1 MNNAKHTPGPW
12 RSTKGARDTVH
23 IGPDVRNDAG
33 RIVAFVSYDGAPVG
47 DGAEADANARLI
59 AAAPAMLEALRIA
72 LENAW
77 VISDHDCA
85 MPRVDFDALLA
96 AFTQAGGELT

>member
-1 MNNAKHTPGPW
+1 MSNAKHTPGPW
-12 RSTKGARDTVH
+12 QFAMGGVTKDW
-23 IGPDVRNDAG
+23 PEVRNDTGHILA
-33 RIVAFVSYDGAPVG
+33 RTYEPD
-47 DGAEADANARLI
+47 AEGNARLI

>member
-59 AAAPAMLEALRIA
+59 AAAPAMLDLLCIA
-72 LENAW
+72 RDELAQLNQHENDNG
-77 VISDHDCA
+77 VLL
-85 MPRVDFDALLA
+85 DAIDA
-96 AFTQAGGELT
+96 AIAQATGEQS

>member
-1 MNNAKHTPGPW
+1 MSNTKHTPGPW
-12 RSTKGARDTVH
+12 QFAMGGVTKDWPQVESPTGALIARTY
-23 IGPDVRNDAG
+23 DVN
-33 RIVAFVSYDGAPVG
+33 
-47 DGAEADANARLI
+47 AEDNARLI